1 MKDSEENDY
10 YYSTVNALNLV
21 GNRFD
26 IKSGALS
33 GIDIPYLSI
42 DLNGTHISGQALLS
56 SSIDVLTF
64 TNSPEIFSSVFS
76 NACFD
81 NCEIL

>member
-64 TNSPEIFSSVFS
+64 TNSPEIFSSVF
-76 NACFD
+76 
-81 NCEIL
+81 